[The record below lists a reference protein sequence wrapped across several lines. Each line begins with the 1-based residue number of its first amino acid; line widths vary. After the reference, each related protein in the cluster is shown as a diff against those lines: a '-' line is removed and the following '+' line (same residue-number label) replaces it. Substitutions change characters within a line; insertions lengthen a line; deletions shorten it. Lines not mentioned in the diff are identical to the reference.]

1 MKFSQILIA
10 LALGLVIFAGI
21 FMSESARQAN
31 FQTLENPFDN
41 TETLP
46 DVIVLDDQDE
56 VKTFFSQDRSLW
68 SFYPGSYAQFEGSKQ
83 EIINGPVFASFNFIT
98 ETKLKELR
106 HFKVDSFDP
115 ETFTPT
121 TAQIKV
127 DRIAINAPGASV
139 FVNRDNIGG
148 TTNIYSYDHALDVW
162 FPEASRPF
170 VLPPQSQITISD
182 KTVDRLG
189 KLYYTKLKKD
199 LRLKAFDMQEESL
212 ISQAVEV
219 KINKLDNVKTFAEGL
234 PRTWYWFDPGSA
246 MGQIASMVKY
256 LQRDYALGISQS
268 LRKQFYFDQFV
279 EDFLAAHYRYLN
291 NNSQSAET
299 KIESFLETLGSS
311 QWQRFLVANPSYSEK
326 WNFLGQNQKVWL
338 HHAFQDDP
346 EYVFAPVWFSEGRAN
361 TLADLEDAFYE
372 VEEMMGNQFTA
383 KARQGLKNLNDNLE
397 SIEFVQADSTR
408 VTRVR
413 RLLNEIMKK
422 ETILQNEEVFSLLQ
436 KMIELEVSL
445 YARSNPNREE
455 IILENAQ
462 DVLSFLKIFIEDRT
476 AGKINQ
482 TLVNTYSFLEIDQIE
497 AQLGRTIFTQA
508 EKETIRLVQFVRAE
522 DLTEGELEQIQEAKS
537 LRDLIDERFAEIE
550 AKKDQEVETVFTA
563 NKIDTEQELISTLGD
578 ARVLTEGILIE
589 SQNASGSNPSFT
601 FRGAYYD
608 KYPLNGVFRIDT
620 QEFNFVKLQNIQE
633 KFVDPRYLSAILRRM
648 SKDIEDQIQPEIL
661 DDPLPSQNTPLAIL
675 QRKLV
680 RETFEQEGLR
690 VSNNNVTI
698 TNNNYNEFEITD
710 ALMGKEYKIR
720 FTYFQKEEYVTNLV
734 VEYVRNRFEFGDQ
747 VIPRAGIQDFITES
761 VQERF
766 KIESGG

>member
-1 MKFSQILIA
+1 
-10 LALGLVIFAGI
+10 
-21 FMSESARQAN
+21 MSESARQAN
-31 FQTLENPFDN
+31 FQTLENPFSN
-41 TETLP
+41 TESLP

-56 VKTFFSQDRSLW
+56 TKEFFSEDRSLW
-68 SFYPGSYAQFEGSKQ
+68 TFYPGSYAQFEGSKR

-98 ETKLKELR
+98 EAELKKLR
-106 HFKVDSFDP
+106 YFKVDSFDP
-115 ETFTPT
+115 ETFVPT
-121 TAQIKV
+121 TAQIK
-127 DRIAINAPGASV
+127 IGKMAINAPGASV
-139 FVNRDNIGG
+139 FVNRDNTGG
-148 TTNIYSYDHALDVW
+148 STKIYSYDHALDVW
-162 FPEASRPF
+162 FPGASRPF
-170 VLPPQSQITISD
+170 VLPPQSQITIDD

-199 LRLKAFDMQEESL
+199 LRLKAFDMQEENL
-212 ISQAVEV
+212 ISQAIDA
-219 KINKLDNVKTFAEGL
+219 KTNKLDDVKNFAEGL

-291 NNSQSAET
+291 NNPESAAVKVED
-299 KIESFLETLGSS
+299 FLETLGSS
-311 QWQRFLVANPSYSEK
+311 QWQRFLVANPQYSKK

-346 EYVFAPVWFSEGRAN
+346 EYVFAPIWFSEGRAN

-383 KARQGLKNLNDNLE
+383 KAKQGLKTLNENLGD
-397 SIEFVQADSTR
+397 IKIVQADATR

-413 RLLNEIMKK
+413 RLLSEIMKK
-422 ETILQNEEVFSLLQ
+422 ETTLQNEEVFALLRQ
-436 KMIELEVSL
+436 MIELEVSL

-455 IILENAQ
+455 IVLENAQ
-462 DVLSFLKIFIEDRT
+462 EVLGFLKTFIEDRT

-482 TLVNTYSFLEIDQIE
+482 TLVNTYAFLEIDQIE

-522 DLTEGELEQIQEAKS
+522 ELTEGELAQIQEDKS

-550 AKKDQEVETVFTA
+550 AKKKQEVETQFVV
-563 NKIDTEQELISTLGD
+563 NKIDTEQELIETLGE

-589 SQNASGSNPSFT
+589 SQNNSSSNPSFT
-601 FRGAYYD
+601 FRGAYYER
-608 KYPLNGVFRIDT
+608 YPLNGVFRIDT
-620 QEFNFVKLQNIQE
+620 QEFNFIKLQDIQE
-633 KFVDPRYLSAILRRM
+633 KFVAPRYLPALLRRM
-648 SKDIEDQIQPEIL
+648 AKDVEEQAPPETL

-690 VSNNNVTI
+690 VNNNNVTI
-698 TNNNYNEFEITD
+698 VHNDYNEFEITD
-710 ALMGKEYKIR
+710 ALMGKEYKMR

-747 VIPRAGIQDFITES
+747 VIPRDGIQDFITKS

-766 KIESGG
+766 KIESGE